1 MRSFGRRK
9 GYGGPFQYLEE
20 RKYFERDFFKDPLFL
35 PLTPHPVLFLK
46 QFTWHIS
53 KFIMDVAIFLVR
65 CGTAAENFL

>member
-35 PLTPHPVLFLK
+35 FSHPSSNV
-46 QFTWHIS
+46 IS
-53 KFIMDVAIFLVR
+53 KTIHMAYI
-65 CGTAAENFL
+65 